1 MKKKRRYLCSV
12 ALGSKVYAI
21 GGYDGAGRLNSVEC
35 YDVIT
40 QEWTT
45 AASMVHRR
53 GLAGA
58 AVLNGKIVAGLC
70 RWSDN
75 NMRGGG
81 GESCFCHSQKRACLL
96 QPCYL
101 VVIKPISG
109 CVPIACSDLMITSL
123 LQVVNRLDAS

>member
-35 YDVIT
+35 YDVIA

-58 AVLNGKIVAGLC
+58 AVLNGKIEGLC

-81 GESCFCHSQKRACLL
+81 GNLAFVTARSAHVYCSLVTLLSSSQYQDAF
-96 QPCYL
+96 P
-101 VVIKPISG
+101 
-109 CVPIACSDLMITSL
+109 SL
-123 LQVVNRLDAS
+123 APT